1 MVLRDSFTG
10 NCKTMMIANVSPCL
24 SCSEHTLNTLRYADR
39 VKELRKERSDKDVV
53 KEEKD
58 PSEVLAQMLMM
69 PRQHTKTVKYNF
81 EIKRN
86 TGIQIDKDNKIITG
100 QQSGGNNKD
109 NNPNKTP
116 THINQLIK
124 SKNFVIQKEKD
135 NNNNNINNL
144 NHRNSAQINYGS
156 QKTFEENIG
165 YINSSVPKNQRT
177 NSVKIS
183 NQTEYNNNNNRDS
196 SSSPGVYNNFMKNKN
211 KSNTNNLLNV
221 NTKSSSNAILK
232 NKNQIKISSINLD
245 EEIDFDNFTSKFA
258 NSNIKSDEDFQK
270 LSNEHEKLINNIL
283 QEEEDF
289 IQVHKYHID
298 DVVDL
303 VKQVILFFT
312 YYINF

>member
-39 VKELRKERSDKDVV
+39 VKELRKEKSDKDVI

-86 TGIQIDKDNKIITG
+86 TGIQIDKDNKIISG

-109 NNPNKTP
+109 NNTNKTP
-116 THINQLIK
+116 THINQLIN
-124 SKNFVIQKEKD
+124 SRNFVIQKEKD
-135 NNNNNINNL
+135 NNNINAL

-165 YINSSVPKNQRT
+165 YNNSSVPKNQRT
-177 NSVKIS
+177 NSVKITNHQ
-183 NQTEYNNNNNRDS
+183 NQTEYNNNNRDS

-221 NTKSSSNAILK
+221 NTKSSSNVISK
-232 NKNQIKISSINLD
+232 NKNQIKTTSIYLD

-303 VKQVILFFT
+303 VKQVFL
-312 YYINF
+312 YYIFF